1 VFVIDIF
8 IADLVHKINDAIC
21 VQVMWPTAVQAQISR
36 SHMTYESQITAV
48 VWRPLD
54 SVVRFSSH
62 GVERAFV
69 AIWGRR
75 IAAKYET
82 SKNNRKKKT
91 RKLLPQHSV
100 VVLLIG

>member
-1 VFVIDIF
+1 
-8 IADLVHKINDAIC
+8 
-21 VQVMWPTAVQAQISR
+21 
-36 SHMTYESQITAV
+36 
-48 VWRPLD
+48 
-54 SVVRFSSH
+54 
-62 GVERAFV
+62 V

-91 RKLLPQHSV
+91 RKLLPQHGV